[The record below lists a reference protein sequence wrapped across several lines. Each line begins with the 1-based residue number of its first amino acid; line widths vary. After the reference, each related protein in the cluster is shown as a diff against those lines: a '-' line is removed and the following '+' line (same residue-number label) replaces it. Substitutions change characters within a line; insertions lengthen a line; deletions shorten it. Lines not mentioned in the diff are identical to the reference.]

1 MRVLLDNP
9 IKLYRDCMRLADYL
23 AHKQG
28 FPRDT
33 MRATVRAPWR
43 KHQNETDTEEIMR
56 HREAAV
62 RGLSNYMTYEASKG
76 AMEGVPAEELV
87 LRWRRSPLNFGSCQK
102 GRASCQA
109 LDASVPREKAESWR
123 RERLTTNDVGPCLAA
138 GVTGSASRAEAATL

>member
-1 MRVLLDNP
+1 MAGKAADHPMRVLLDNP

-56 HREAAV
+56 HRESAV

-76 AMEGVPAEELV
+76 A
-87 LRWRRSPLNFGSCQK
+87 
-102 GRASCQA
+102 
-109 LDASVPREKAESWR
+109 
-123 RERLTTNDVGPCLAA
+123 T
-138 GVTGSASRAEAATL
+138 

>member
-1 MRVLLDNP
+1 MADKAAVHPMRVLLDNP

-76 AMEGVPAEELV
+76 AMEGVPAFAPE
-87 LRWRRSPLNFGSCQK
+87 
-102 GRASCQA
+102 
-109 LDASVPREKAESWR
+109 DAADSGNKR
-123 RERLTTNDVGPCLAA
+123 
-138 GVTGSASRAEAATL
+138 

>member
-1 MRVLLDNP
+1 MIVQMRRNQKRDHSSASVRLTSVSRSAREKARALRPRTRHDATMAGKAADHPMRVLLDNP

-76 AMEGVPAEELV
+76 AMEGVPAFEPE
-87 LRWRRSPLNFGSCQK
+87 
-102 GRASCQA
+102 
-109 LDASVPREKAESWR
+109 DAADSGNKR
-123 RERLTTNDVGPCLAA
+123 
-138 GVTGSASRAEAATL
+138 

>member
-1 MRVLLDNP
+1 MAGKAADHPMRVLLDNP

-33 MRATVRAPWR
+33 MRATVREPWR
-43 KHQNETDTEEIMR
+43 KHQQETDPAEIMR

-76 AMEGVPAEELV
+76 AMEGVPAFAPE
-87 LRWRRSPLNFGSCQK
+87 
-102 GRASCQA
+102 
-109 LDASVPREKAESWR
+109 DAVDSGN
-123 RERLTTNDVGPCLAA
+123 ER
-138 GVTGSASRAEAATL
+138 